1 MDWGG
6 RISSVWNWTIK
17 FELPLGHLNREGLY
31 AVGNMALTDLFVIKI
46 MDQRLTDN
54 RLCAYISRLLL
65 NSGDLSAFAI
75 LAQETISNKLI
86 CFMLHERFKL
96 LPMQY

>member
-1 MDWGG
+1 
-6 RISSVWNWTIK
+6 
-17 FELPLGHLNREGLY
+17 
-31 AVGNMALTDLFVIKI
+31 

-54 RLCAYISRLLL
+54 SLCAYISRLLL

-96 LPMQY
+96 LPILNPELIGKLSYLEIQVFLTQYNLLSP